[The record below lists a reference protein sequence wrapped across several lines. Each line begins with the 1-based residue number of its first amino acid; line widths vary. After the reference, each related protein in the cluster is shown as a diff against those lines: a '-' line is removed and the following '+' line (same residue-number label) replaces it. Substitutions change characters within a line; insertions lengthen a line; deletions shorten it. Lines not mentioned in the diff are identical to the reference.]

1 MSDLGALSSYALT
14 IQQTQISLVKNS
26 IEMQQKLIEVL
37 FEDNRCVPTSSDIEQ
52 NIDIS
57 L

>member
-37 FEDNRCVPTSSDIEQ
+37 FEDNRCVPTSSDIGQ